1 MAKKLEKS
9 ELEYIKELLDGQS
22 KNWLSIGQKYQQTKV
37 LEAQMNGLV
46 NNNLELDSDYRKN
59 MEKIQNKYGKV
70 VINIEN
76 GELTEEKDK

>member
-37 LEAQMNGLV
+37 LEAQMNNLV

>member
-22 KNWLSIGQKYQQTKV
+22 KNWLSIGQKDQQTKV

-46 NNNLELDSDYRKN
+46 NNNLD
-59 MEKIQNKYGKV
+59 
-70 VINIEN
+70 
-76 GELTEEKDK
+76 